1 MYKYVLKPPDHA
13 AIMINE
19 IEAHLSGRLLSCS
32 EAVWRILGLKLHK
45 EWPPITRLA
54 VHLPNEQSVIFDPT
68 SDTHDIQMIA
78 NESTSTL
85 LQWFRL
91 NQTDVAARQWLYTEI
106 PEHYSLG
113 KNKEWIPRLQ
123 RSFSIG
129 RTMAV
134 SFRNQELFAL
144 RRLLDVVRG
153 ACEWSDLLTVDG
165 AIYSTFQEA
174 CGARGMLADDGDAI
188 AAFQQIA
195 ATNCSVDSMRREFAL
210 LLLNRQCENAPAMF
224 DMFCDDLCHQVK
236 SGLCECCIFLMMSQG
251 DSGPCAVAAA
261 MHAVND
267 VFVEHGRS
275 LQDIGFSLPDR
286 PSPAGPP
293 ACFRNHVYSF
303 DECNAQRETF
313 VSRFTSEQHEAMA
326 DVLQAVD
333 DTASTTRLFSV
344 LSSAG
349 TGKSWFV
356 NGVTWHLR
364 AQSRIVLNVA
374 ASALAATVLTGGRT
388 AHSTFRIPIP
398 ASNNSLCGVKAGER
412 QLIRE
417 AAIIFYDEISM
428 VSVDVANTLDRSLRE
443 IMKNSKPFGG
453 KVIVFLGDFKQL
465 LPVMPGVKGDVTVK
479 ECEWWQLCRPIK
491 FTVNWRAAFN
501 PEFSEFL
508 HQVGMGII
516 ESVDVPPTS
525 RVQSI
530 NELVAA
536 VYGDDITTAP
546 LHRNLILALTL
557 NTCDEINSYC
567 MEMMPGCAL
576 TATAS
581 DALPINANQDT
592 YPLDYVASIVVHG
605 APPAKLTLKLH
616 ARRVSR
622 NLSY

>member
-1 MYKYVLKPPDHA
+1 
-13 AIMINE
+13 
-19 IEAHLSGRLLSCS
+19 
-32 EAVWRILGLKLHK
+32 
-45 EWPPITRLA
+45 
-54 VHLPNEQSVIFDPT
+54 
-68 SDTHDIQMIA
+68 
-78 NESTSTL
+78 
-85 LQWFRL
+85 
-91 NQTDVAARQWLYTEI
+91 
-106 PEHYSLG
+106 
-113 KNKEWIPRLQ
+113 
-123 RSFSIG
+123 
-129 RTMAV
+129 
-134 SFRNQELFAL
+134 
-144 RRLLDVVRG
+144 
-153 ACEWSDLLTVDG
+153 VDG

-188 AAFQQIA
+188 AAFQQIV

-236 SGLCECCIFLMMSQG
+236 SGLCECCVFLMMSQG

-286 PSPAGPP
+286 PSLAGPP
-293 ACFRNHVYSF
+293 ACFRNHVYSVA
-303 DECNAQRETF
+303 ECNAQRETF

-326 DVLQAVD
+326 EVLQAVD

-443 IMKNSKPFGG
+443 IMKNSLPFGG

-479 ECEWWQLCRPIK
+479 DCEWWQLCRPIK
-491 FTVNWRAAFN
+491 FTVNWRAADN
-501 PEFSEFL
+501 SEFSEFL

-525 RVQSI
+525 RVQTI
-530 NELVAA
+530 NELVAT
-536 VYGDDITTAP
+536 VYGDDITSAP

-567 MEMMPGCAL
+567 MEMMPGSTL

-605 APPAKLTLKLH
+605 APPAKLTLKVH
-616 ARRVSR
+616 SRRVSR
-622 NLSY
+622 NRSYCSL